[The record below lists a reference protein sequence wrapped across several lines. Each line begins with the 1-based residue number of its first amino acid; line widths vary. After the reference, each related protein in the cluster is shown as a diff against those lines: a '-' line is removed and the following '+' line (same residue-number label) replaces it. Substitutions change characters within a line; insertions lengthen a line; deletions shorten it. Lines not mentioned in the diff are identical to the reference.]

1 MSRRLPVYL
10 LLDTSGSMSGEPIEQ
25 VKNGV
30 QMLVA
35 ALRQDPYALETAWL
49 SVITFSSSADV
60 AVPLTELT
68 AFQPPS
74 ISASGGTSLGEG
86 LAKVADCVSKD
97 LVKTT
102 ATTKGDWRPMVFL
115 MTDGAPTDDW
125 QKGLTRF
132 KQEKWGVVV
141 GCCVD
146 NGDETILKQITE
158 SVVKLNTSD
167 SASIKAF
174 FKWISSSISQGSKSV
189 EQSGKDVQG
198 LSELPPPPPEI
209 KVVT

>member
-10 LLDTSGSMSGEPIEQ
+10 LLDTSGSMQGEPIEQ

-35 ALRQDPYALETAWL
+35 SLRQDPYALETAWL
-49 SVITFSSSADV
+49 SVITFNSGAQV

-68 AFQPPS
+68 SFQPPE
-74 ISASGGTSLGEG
+74 IQASGSTDLGAALE
-86 LAKVADCVSKD
+86 LVANSVKKD

-102 ATTKGDWRPMVFL
+102 QTTKGDWRPMVFL
-115 MTDGAPTDDW
+115 MTDGGPTDDW
-125 QKGLTRF
+125 KRGLDRF
-132 KQEKWGVVV
+132 KQEKWGVIV

-146 NGDETILKQITE
+146 NGDETVIKQVTE
-158 SVVKLNTSD
+158 SVVKLNTAD
-167 SASIKAF
+167 TASMKAF
-174 FKWISSSISQGSKSV
+174 FKWISASVSQGSKSV
-189 EQSGKDVQG
+189 EQAGKDVQG

-209 KVVT
+209 KVVV